1 MAAQSRRRH
10 MDFRA
15 TARTVF
21 VALNLLTS
29 RLLTDPRSIDAELGM
44 KLMSSVN
51 FSISNMAGGDDV
63 LPL

>member
-1 MAAQSRRRH
+1 